1 MSTQQRRIVSLKSER
16 KSQTGGGSRVPN
28 KDSQEA
34 KTHPTQDAEVPSTTA
49 SQNERPDPLDPS
61 GELTPFERNQIFIR
75 AAAGNIEDINSLVE
89 AGIIEAPQDTSAESE
104 EPETPTD
111 TKIRTP
117 RDQNEQ
123 KKAIDLA
130 KLGIIEQ
137 PEGETT
143 TNTMLALARAGLDL
157 ATQYLPQGSDANR
170 IATGTRGLLNNLGL
184 PGAEADPRVE
194 DFANRA
200 TRGVTTVRNILGGF

>member
-1 MSTQQRRIVSLKSER
+1 MSTQQRRIASLESER
-16 KSQTGGGSRVPN
+16 KSQTGGV
-28 KDSQEA
+28 SQVSSESSQA
-34 KTHPTQDAEVPSTTA
+34 AWEYETQDAEVPSTTTD
-49 SQNERPDPLDPS
+49 QNERIDEN
-61 GELTPFERNQIFIR
+61 GNLTPFEINQALIR
-75 AAAGNIEDINSLVE
+75 AAVE
-89 AGIIEAPQDTSAESE
+89 LRTQRLNEQLAALE